1 MLSRCARTDAVPPC
15 SPLSAIK
22 EDPSHENGGYRSF
35 DIVVYNLILFY
46 HGYIW
51 DSIEIIINVSHLTL
65 KNIAKAGL
73 FLCHAQFCIIIPAV
87 NED

>member
-1 MLSRCARTDAVPPC
+1 MGRGLFALRRR
-15 SPLSAIK
+15 LLKK
-22 EDPSHENGGYRSF
+22 EKSILHMENGGYRSF

-51 DSIEIIINVSHLTL
+51 DSIENIINVSHLTL
-65 KNIAKAGL
+65 KSIAKAGL
-73 FLCHAQFCIIIPAV
+73 FLYYAQFCIIIPAV

>member
-1 MLSRCARTDAVPPC
+1 M
-15 SPLSAIK
+15 K
-22 EDPSHENGGYRSF
+22 NGGYRSF

-65 KNIAKAGL
+65 KNIVKAGL

>member
-1 MLSRCARTDAVPPC
+1 M
-15 SPLSAIK
+15 
-22 EDPSHENGGYRSF
+22 ENGGYRSF

-51 DSIEIIINVSHLTL
+51 DSIENIINVSYLTL

-73 FLCHAQFCIIIPAV
+73 FLCHAQFRIIIPAV

>member
-1 MLSRCARTDAVPPC
+1 M
-15 SPLSAIK
+15 
-22 EDPSHENGGYRSF
+22 ENGGYRSF

-65 KNIAKAGL
+65 KKHREGRIVFVS
-73 FLCHAQFCIIIPAV
+73 FLV
-87 NED
+87 LYKNTSYKRRLRK

>member
-1 MLSRCARTDAVPPC
+1 M
-15 SPLSAIK
+15 
-22 EDPSHENGGYRSF
+22 ENGGYRSF

-65 KNIAKAGL
+65 KKTSRRPD
-73 FLCHAQFCIIIPAV
+73 CFCVMPSSV
-87 NED
+87 

>member
-1 MLSRCARTDAVPPC
+1 M
-15 SPLSAIK
+15 K
-22 EDPSHENGGYRSF
+22 NGGYRSF

-65 KNIAKAGL
+65 TKAGL

>member
-1 MLSRCARTDAVPPC
+1 M
-15 SPLSAIK
+15 K
-22 EDPSHENGGYRSF
+22 NGGYRSF

-51 DSIEIIINVSHLTL
+51 NSIEIISHLTL

>member
-1 MLSRCARTDAVPPC
+1 M
-15 SPLSAIK
+15 
-22 EDPSHENGGYRSF
+22 ENGGYRSF

-51 DSIEIIINVSHLTL
+51 DSIENIINVSHLTL
-65 KNIAKAGL
+65 KNTAKIEL
-73 FLCHAQFCIIIPAV
+73 FLHLAQFCIIIPAL